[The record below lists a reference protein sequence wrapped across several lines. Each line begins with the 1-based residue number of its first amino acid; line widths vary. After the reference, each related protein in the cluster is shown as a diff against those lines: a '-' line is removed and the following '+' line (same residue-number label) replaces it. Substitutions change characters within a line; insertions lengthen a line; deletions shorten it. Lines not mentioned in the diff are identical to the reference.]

1 MLVMICCVLFARRQP
16 LSALLLPAMLIA
28 YNLATCAV
36 LSSSTDFR
44 FFLSTPML
52 APLCV
57 VGLMG
62 ERHGAFA
69 PKPTR
74 ELSFL
79 DLPLLIASR

>member
-1 MLVMICCVLFARRQP
+1 MTWNPGFALMLVMICCVLFARRQP

-62 ERHGAFA
+62 ERHGA
-69 PKPTR
+69 
-74 ELSFL
+74 
-79 DLPLLIASR
+79 LPQTPQGN